1 MATDAEEDLGALSAI
16 MQDDVEVDD
25 PDPNPSESDP
35 KPNALSAISR
45 DLTSLP
51 AELDAKYLEVDPEGM
66 LRPTVIKVDP
76 DRHCSKVSIRCTAV
90 RLGVGCHAL
99 QPGSVSGPG

>member
-1 MATDAEEDLGALSAI
+1 MHTHCRCKIIFIFIANDAEVEMEALSTL

-25 PDPNPSESDP
+25 PDPHTDKSDP
-35 KPNALSAISR
+35 KPSARRAISR

-51 AELDAKYLEVDPEGM
+51 AQLDAKYLEVDPEGM

-76 DRHCSKVSIRCTAV
+76 DGHCSKV
-90 RLGVGCHAL
+90 GV
-99 QPGSVSGPG
+99 